1 MRTKWNCW
9 SSRCVFSEIYN
20 NHIYNIAIK
29 YEFYGHEIAGI
40 KLHAAIDVQIHHN
53 RIHDCTLGLWSDWQ
67 TQGTRISKNLLYNNS
82 RDLFVE
88 VSHGPYMV
96 DHNILASDYAI
107 DNMAQGGAYINNLVA
122 GMMVHRKVL
131 ERSTQYHLPHSTK
144 VKGFSFIY
152 GGDDRFYN
160 NIFIGGDGIE
170 DVGTSHFK
178 GYATSLEEY
187 IENVHK
193 EHGDHVRF
201 NAVEQPV
208 YINNNAYFNGAEP
221 FEREKDKLVEEG
233 FDPKFRIIDEGEE
246 VYLSCELPE
255 SFEGIVGEIHSTS
268 TLERVRIV
276 DAEFENPDG
285 SDMIL
290 DTYLLDNKKPEK
302 GPLGPISLLKK
313 GKNYI
318 RVW

>member
-1 MRTKWNCW
+1 M
-9 SSRCVFSEIYN
+9 
-20 NHIYNIAIK
+20 HI
-29 YEFYGHEIAGI
+29 
-40 KLHAAIDVQIHHN
+40 
-53 RIHDCTLGLWSDWQ
+53 RLWSDWQ

-208 YINNNAYFNGAEP
+208 YINNNAYFRSRALR
-221 FEREKDKLVEEG
+221 REDKAG
-233 FDPKFRIIDEGEE
+233 RGRI
-246 VYLSCELPE
+246 
-255 SFEGIVGEIHSTS
+255 
-268 TLERVRIV
+268 
-276 DAEFENPDG
+276 
-285 SDMIL
+285 
-290 DTYLLDNKKPEK
+290 
-302 GPLGPISLLKK
+302 
-313 GKNYI
+313 
-318 RVW
+318 